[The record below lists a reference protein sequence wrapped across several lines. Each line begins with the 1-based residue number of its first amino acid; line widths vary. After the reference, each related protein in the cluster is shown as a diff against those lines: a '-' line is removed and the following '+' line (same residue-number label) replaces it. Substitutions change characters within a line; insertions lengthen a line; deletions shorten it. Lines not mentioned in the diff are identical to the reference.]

1 MSAKRAATILLAD
14 DDEADRIMTRR
25 ALRNAGLGNVVAEV
39 ADGEALLRAMRGEG
53 EYADQGAVH
62 FVLLDLKMPGM
73 HGIEVLNTIR
83 EDPALREVPVVV
95 LTGSEEE
102 NDIRSAYRAGA
113 ASYLAKPVTFD
124 GIVRA
129 VRQLEGYSLAIV
141 KE

>member
-1 MSAKRAATILLAD
+1 MSSKRAATILLAD

-25 ALRNAGLGNVVAEV
+25 ALRSAGLGNEVLEV
-39 ADGEALLRAMRGEG
+39 ANGESLLRAMRGEG
-53 EYADQGAVH
+53 EYANRGDVH

-73 HGIEVLNTIR
+73 HGIEVLNSIR
-83 EDPALREVPVVV
+83 EDPKLSGVPVVV
-95 LTGSEEE
+95 LTGSEEA
-102 NDIRSAYRAGA
+102 NDIRSAYLAGA

-124 GIVRA
+124 GILRA